1 MVGCVLGYVIKRIFG
16 VILAGMLPTL
26 AYASDKPVNY
36 TGHYELVDNH
46 PDRIFTLDLSQS
58 GSRVKVVFF
67 AEVRNDPGAKPAG
80 KGLGRVNDQGILEFT
95 FKDSFAN
102 EGSGTLEPANNGYRI
117 EMRITK
123 FVDPAPLHFYG
134 DLTLR
139 RTSDKLQKIVS
150 SD

>member
-1 MVGCVLGYVIKRIFG
+1 VIKRIL
-16 VILAGMLPTL
+16 VIILTGMLPTL
-26 AYASDKPVNY
+26 AYASAVSVNY
-36 TGHYELVDNH
+36 AGHYELVDNH

-58 GSRVKVVFF
+58 GSRVKVAFF
-67 AEVRNDPGAKPAG
+67 AAVLNDPGAKPSG
-80 KGLGRVNDQGILEFT
+80 KGLGRVNEQGVLEFT

-102 EGSGTLEPANNGYRI
+102 EGIGTLEPASNGYRI

-134 DLTLR
+134 DLTMK

-150 SD
+150 SG